1 MAVFGL
7 TSDATHLLMSGID
20 TWKIS
25 NTAANNG
32 FVSLGLLKDGKISV
46 KGLGETDTRKR
57 NHTYGFMLEATAKM
71 LYTDKAVCLELLSA
85 VSASGPLHQ
94 KITLVNGSTIK
105 GQWGFNWN
113 FVSDKEFDGVRYIE
127 VKATIGQVLATNL
140 DALFSAPGVDGT
152 PTGTLA
158 TFAPATM
165 YPGGISTLQI
175 KKVGETAETVG
186 LTRDV
191 VFKIGSKELKKD
203 SLGRQYC
210 VGVEFSLEFDMLQT
224 NTAELN
230 LLDSI
235 STSTEGFI
243 VTLADGTVFT
253 LTGATTGSGV
263 EWEYKHDN
271 DSDEL
276 AVIHVKGTGVL
287 TLAEYDTAIS

>member
-1 MAVFGL
+1 MAGELGFTV
-7 TSDATHLLMSGID
+7 DAANLLMSGID

-46 KGLGETDTRKR
+46 KGIGETDTRKR
-57 NHTYGFMLEATAKM
+57 NHTYGFMLEASAKM

-94 KITLVNGSTIK
+94 KIALVNGNTIH
-105 GQWGFNWN
+105 GQWGFTWK

-127 VKATIGQVLATNL
+127 VTASIGQVLATNL
-140 DALFSAPGVDGT
+140 DALFAAPEVDGT

-158 TFAPATM
+158 AFAPATM
-165 YPGGISTLQI
+165 YPGGITSVVV
-175 KKVGETAETVG
+175 KGAGDAETMG
-186 LTRDV
+186 ITRD
-191 VFKIGSKELKKD
+191 FKFEIGSKQAKKD
-203 SLGRQYC
+203 SQGRAYN
-210 VGVEFSLEFDMLQT
+210 VGVEFTLEFDMLQT
-224 NTAELN
+224 HTDELN
-230 LLDSI
+230 LLDTLSR
-235 STSTEGFI
+235 TCQGFV

-253 LTGATTGSGV
+253 LTSGLSGF
-263 EWEYKHDN
+263 EWEFKHDN
-271 DSDEL
+271 DSDEF